1 LTNRPTSDGEPKEE
15 ESGPYDEWPTP
26 ALLRFARSTYVQAT
40 HEARAEAGFEDVP
53 RNGGYVLA
61 GMVNRGASASSVVD
75 SLGVTKQAAS
85 QLIDTLALRGY
96 VERVPD
102 PTDRRRMMLEPTER
116 GRAAAIATRDG
127 VETID
132 RELAARLS
140 PAEQAVFRAGL
151 VALVEIGEK
160 RKGRRERVRDEE
172 EKEEEAK
179 SSPARLLEFNPIFR
193 VKDLRR
199 ALEHYRSLG
208 FTVDAYED
216 GEDYGFAVRD
226 GVSIHLAADQDY
238 DPRVSASQAYLFVDD
253 ADALAAEWG
262 RPGIGGRTLPASVMA
277 YKIREG
283 RHTDPDSNVIRFGS
297 RIREDQRES
306 DPSERGA

>member
-1 LTNRPTSDGEPKEE
+1 LTNQPTSDGEPKE

-61 GMVNRGASASSVVD
+61 GMVNRGASASSVID

-96 VERVPD
+96 VERVTD
-102 PTDRRRMMLEPTER
+102 PSDRRRMMLEPTER
-116 GRAAAIATRDG
+116 GRAAALATREG

-140 PAEQAVFRAGL
+140 PTEQAVFRAGL

-172 EKEEEAK
+172 EEEQAK
-179 SSPARLLEFNPIFR
+179 SSPARLLEFDPIFR

-208 FTVDAYED
+208 FTVRAHED

-226 GVSIHLAADQDY
+226 GVSIHLAADKDH
-238 DPRVSASQAYLFVDD
+238 DPRVSASRAYLHVDD

-283 RHTDPDSNVIRFGS
+283 SHTDQDGNVIRFGS
-297 RIREDQRES
+297 RIRENRQED

>member
-1 LTNRPTSDGEPKEE
+1 LTNHPTSDGEPED
-15 ESGPYDEWPTP
+15 ESGPYDERPTP
-26 ALLRFARSTYVQAT
+26 ALLRFARGTYVQAT

-61 GMVNRGASASSVVD
+61 GMVNRRASASSVID

-102 PTDRRRMMLEPTER
+102 PSDRRRMMLEPTER
-116 GRAAAIATRDG
+116 GRAAALATREG

-140 PAEQAVFRAGL
+140 PAEQVAFRAGL

-160 RKGRRERVRDEE
+160 RKDRRERVRDDDEE
-172 EKEEEAK
+172 DAK

-193 VKDLRR
+193 VKDLHR

-208 FTVDAYED
+208 FTVKAYEE
-216 GEDYGFAVRD
+216 GEEYGFAIRD
-226 GVSIHLAADQDY
+226 GVSIHFAADQDY
-238 DPRVSASQAYLFVDD
+238 DPRVSASQAYLYVDD
-253 ADALAAEWG
+253 ADVLAAEWS
-262 RPGIGGRTLPASVMA
+262 RPGIGGRTLPVGVMA

-283 RHTDPDSNVIRFGS
+283 RHIDPDSNIIRFGS
-297 RIREDQRES
+297 RIRENQQEN

>member
-1 LTNRPTSDGEPKEE
+1 LTNHPTSGGEPKEE
-15 ESGPYDEWPTP
+15 KEKESELYDEWPTP
-26 ALLRFARSTYVQAT
+26 VLLRFARSTYVQAT

-53 RNGGYVLA
+53 RNGGYVLG
-61 GMVNRGASASSVVD
+61 GMVNRGVSASSVID

-102 PTDRRRMMLEPTER
+102 PSDRRRTMLEPTER
-116 GRAAAIATRDG
+116 GRAAALATREG

-132 RELAARLS
+132 RELAGRLS

-160 RKGRRERVRDEE
+160 RKGARRRAR
-172 EKEEEAK
+172 EEEAK
-179 SSPARLLEFNPIFR
+179 SSPARLLEFSPIFG

-208 FTVDAYED
+208 FTVKAYED
-216 GEDYGFAVRD
+216 GEDYGFAFRD
-226 GVSIHLAADQDY
+226 GVSIHLAADRDY
-238 DPRVSASQAYLFVDD
+238 DPGVRASQAYLFVDD
-253 ADALAAEWG
+253 ADALAAEWS
-262 RPGIGGRTLPASVMA
+262 RPGIGGRTLPVGVMA

-283 RHTDPDSNVIRFGS
+283 SHVDPDNNVIRFGS
-297 RIREDQRES
+297 RIREDPQES
-306 DPSERGA
+306 QTSERGA